1 MSRYTFKEKITLKVL
16 EHLNSSVWNLENALR
31 KWYMNPRRDGGLR
44 LTGVGDIE
52 FREAGFE
59 YHDFFL
65 SQKTKRSYNSFV
77 LDLDRR
83 IQCPFFID
91 VKKNDNKEIKPYI
104 RLYDSRIYMMLSLYG
119 DIDSYLNSIKVRK

>member
-1 MSRYTFKEKITLKVL
+1 MSRLTYKEQITLKVL
-16 EHLNSSVWNLENALR
+16 EHLDSNVWTLESALH

-44 LTGVGDIE
+44 LTAVGDIE
-52 FREAGFE
+52 FREAEFE
-59 YHDFFL
+59 YNDFPL
-65 SQKTKRSYNSFV
+65 IQKTKRSYNSFV

-83 IQCPFFID
+83 IQCPFYID
-91 VKKNDNKEIKPYI
+91 VNKKDKEIKPFI